1 MIPRRTEYAASES
14 SSGSFVLNF
23 DCLSGVIFDD
33 DSSDVT
39 SELGLTPRGPPSS
52 AENSTDP
59 RNSFTDE
66 PTPFLTADSAAM
78 IPSYFD
84 VAFADSFNDDV
95 EKESRHATNSW
106 R

>member
-39 SELGLTPRGPPSS
+39 SGLGLTPRGPPSS
-52 AENSTDP
+52 AANFIGP
-59 RNSFTDE
+59 RNSFTE

-84 VAFADSFNDDV
+84 VAYADSFNDDV